1 MPLNRSIAY
10 YSALSVE
17 DRQNIILWTNEWFA
31 TNAICQNECGCNSKQ
46 LCRKIAKVYVLQ
58 KNILQADGILTD
70 EQLDNLYRRLQCLI
84 NLFVSV

>member
-1 MPLNRSIAY
+1 MY
-10 YSALSVE
+10 
-17 DRQNIILWTNEWFA
+17 
-31 TNAICQNECGCNSKQ
+31 CK
-46 LCRKIAKVYVLQ
+46 